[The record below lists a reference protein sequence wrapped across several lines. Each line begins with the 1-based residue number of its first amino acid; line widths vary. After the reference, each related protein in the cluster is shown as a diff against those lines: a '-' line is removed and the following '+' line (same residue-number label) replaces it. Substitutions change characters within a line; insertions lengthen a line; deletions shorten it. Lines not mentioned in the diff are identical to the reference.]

1 MNKYA
6 FKRSDHTKI
15 NIDALY
21 HAEGYVTETID
32 NTLHTGRVMVYGD
45 DWKAVADPD
54 EIIEKG
60 TNITVVK
67 IDSNI
72 LIVKP
77 VK

>member
-15 NIDALY
+15 NVEALDN
-21 HAEGYVTETID
+21 AEGYVTETID
-32 NTLHTGRVMVYGD
+32 NALHTGRVMVYGD
-45 DWKAVADPD
+45 DWKAVAETD

-67 IDSNI
+67 VDSNI